1 MSKLN
6 SLKYRLEQVYIRKY
20 WIKQNKHNKTRLGRI
35 SNLEAISFIKK
46 KGITVGKNTYG
57 VINVNYTCGDKEKL
71 KIGNN
76 CSLGRCEFLLGG
88 GHDYECLTTYPFNES
103 AALSKGQIIVED
115 DVWIGD
121 NVWVLSGVTI
131 NKGAVVGT
139 GSIVTHDV
147 PPYAIVA
154 GNPAKI
160 IKYRFSRDIIEKL
173 LSFQLDI
180 ERLTEEQLNALGEHI
195 TSENVDSILKK
206 LTD

>member
-1 MSKLN
+1 M
-6 SLKYRLEQVYIRKY
+6 
-20 WIKQNKHNKTRLGRI
+20 
-35 SNLEAISFIKK
+35 
-46 KGITVGKNTYG
+46 
-57 VINVNYTCGDKEKL
+57 
-71 KIGNN
+71 
-76 CSLGRCEFLLGG
+76 GRCEFLLGG